1 MCLELNEQCISQV
14 MNDLRGAKT
23 VEYIRYN
30 PVRAGLVSE
39 PENWPYVY
47 FHDGQLFADQR

>member
-1 MCLELNEQCISQV
+1 MKG
-14 MNDLRGAKT
+14 MNGLRGPKT
-23 VEYIRYN
+23 EEYIRYN

-47 FHDGQLFADQR
+47 FHDGQLFADQG

>member
-1 MCLELNEQCISQV
+1 MDRLRSDESFSQ
-14 MNDLRGAKT
+14 K
-23 VEYIRYN
+23 VEYIRYD